1 MSPSYTTDAILAGIG
16 VFAFILGVVFYFV
29 HGWQKLKIHAS
40 KTWPSVVGTIISSAL
55 ERSNPKRSTAYCA
68 AVRYS
73 YRVGGKDYVSNRVF
87 WGPNE
92 GREQKMA
99 EIVAE
104 YPLGKDVWVQHDPK
118 DPANAVLRPDIVS
131 GLNVLFY
138 YAGGMM
144 ALGIVAFGAGL
155 YALSH

>member
-16 VFAFILGVVFYFV
+16 VFAFILGIVFYFV
-29 HGWQKLKIHAS
+29 HGWQKLKVQAS
-40 KTWPSVVGTIISSAL
+40 KTWPSVVGTIIASAL
-55 ERSNPKRSTAYCA
+55 ESSNSKINTAYSA

-73 YRVGGKDYVSNRVF
+73 YRVGGKDYVSDRVF

-92 GREQKMA
+92 GHEEKMA
-99 EIVAE
+99 DIVAE
-104 YPLGKDVWVQHDPK
+104 YPVGKDVWVQHDPK
-118 DPANAVLRPDIVS
+118 DPANAVLRPDIAV
-131 GLNVLFY
+131 GLNALIY